1 MKFSPLHVHTYDLTA
16 GESDA
21 RGLMPP
27 TLVTERVIEVATE
40 HANALG
46 IGYDQ
51 LITENMGWVL
61 SRLVIEMKR
70 YPRINDRYTLATW
83 IEGYNRHFSLRNF
96 EMTDRYDGS
105 TLGYMR
111 TVWAAMD
118 FKARA
123 MADLTVFECE
133 RFPLLRDRECP
144 IAPSVRL
151 GRLPDDASVTTTHH
165 RFGYCDLDFNRHVNT
180 LRYIELI
187 LNHWSLE
194 WHDMNII
201 RRLDLSFNREC
212 RYGED
217 VVLRAVDSDPSCPGR
232 SVCEI
237 VRSDGERAL
246 SAVIDWMP
254 MQPAGCEKN
263 AREARHV

>member
-1 MKFSPLHVHTYDLTA
+1 MKHSPLHVHTYDLTA

-51 LITENMGWVL
+51 LITANMGWVL

-83 IEGYNRHFSLRNF
+83 IEGYNRHFSQRNF

-105 TLGYMR
+105 TIGYMR

-118 FKARA
+118 FSARA
-123 MADLTVFECE
+123 MADLTAFERD
-133 RFPLLRDRECP
+133 RFPLLRERECP
-144 IAPSVRL
+144 IASSVRL
-151 GRLPDDASVTTTHH
+151 GRLPDDASVTHH

-194 WHDMNII
+194 WHDAHII
-201 RRLDLSFNREC
+201 RRLDLSFSREC

-217 VVLRAVDSDPSCPGR
+217 VVLRVVDNDPECPGR
-232 SVCEI
+232 SLCEI

-246 SAVIDWMP
+246 GAVIDWGP
-254 MQPAGCEKN
+254 MQDVQDTQEN
-263 AREARHV
+263 TDNM